1 MDLPRIKHMSI
12 HQLSVS
18 LDERQDR
25 LLWRLN
31 TLDGHEYQ
39 FWLTR
44 RMLLRLLPALNQSLL
59 KLHASDP
66 GLAASDTLSLQML
79 RDFRRENLMASAD
92 FQTPFASNTT
102 DKPLGE
108 VPLLVT
114 DAHLSLDAQGGM
126 GLVLEEKTGEWVKSC
141 QLKLSGDLVEGLL
154 LLTQQALQSAD
165 WALPAGEGQPDSGA
179 QADELAASQGPS
191 YKH

>member
-1 MDLPRIKHMSI
+1 MSI

-18 LDERQDR
+18 HDERQDR

-31 TLDGHEYQ
+31 TLDGQEFQ

-44 RMLLRLLPALNQSLL
+44 RMLVRLLPALNQSLL
-59 KLHASDP
+59 KLHASAP
-66 GLAASDTLSLQML
+66 GLASSDTLSLQML
-79 RDFRRENLMASAD
+79 RDFKRENLMAHAD

-102 DKPLGE
+102 EKPLGE

-114 DAHLSLDAQGGM
+114 DAHLSLNAQGGM
-126 GLVLEEKTGEWVKSC
+126 GLVLEEKTGELVKSC
-141 QLKLSGDLVEGLL
+141 QLNLSGDLVEGLL